1 MIDDKSIRLNIANE
15 RKKMG
20 LSQRAMGEMI
30 GLTRI
35 AYRNLENGNTR
46 IINPMLDKIAE
57 ITGVCTEKLLFG
69 YVPDK
74 QLSLDHAKIVAR
86 QKEIEANRIKEFEE
100 TIATLNRELEHMKR
114 DSDNMQEIIR
124 TKDMIIKMNEKMVN
138 KIFDDK
144 DSKRKKK

>member
-1 MIDDKSIRLNIANE
+1 MIDYKSIRLNIANE

-35 AYRNLENGNTR
+35 AYRNLENGDTR
-46 IINPMLDKIAE
+46 IINPMLDKIAD
-57 ITGVCTEKLLFG
+57 ILGICTEKLLFG

-74 QLSLDHAKIVAR
+74 QFSLDHAKIVAR

-100 TIATLNRELEHMKR
+100 TISMLNREIENMKR
-114 DSDNMQEIIR
+114 DNDNMQELIR
-124 TKDMIIKMNEKMVN
+124 TKTMIIKMNERTVD
-138 KIFDDK
+138 KIIDDN
-144 DSKRKKK
+144 DSKREK

>member
-1 MIDDKSIRLNIANE
+1 MIDYKSIRLNIANE

-35 AYRNLENGNTR
+35 AYRNLENGDTR
-46 IINPMLDKIAE
+46 IINPMLDKIAD
-57 ITGVCTEKLLFG
+57 ILGICTEKLLFG

-74 QLSLDHAKIVAR
+74 QFSLDHAKIVAR

-100 TIATLNRELEHMKR
+100 TISMLNREIENMKR
-114 DSDNMQEIIR
+114 DNDNMQEIIR
-124 TKDMIIKMNEKMVN
+124 TKDMIIKMKERTVD
-138 KIFDDK
+138 KIIDDN
-144 DSKRKKK
+144 DSKREK